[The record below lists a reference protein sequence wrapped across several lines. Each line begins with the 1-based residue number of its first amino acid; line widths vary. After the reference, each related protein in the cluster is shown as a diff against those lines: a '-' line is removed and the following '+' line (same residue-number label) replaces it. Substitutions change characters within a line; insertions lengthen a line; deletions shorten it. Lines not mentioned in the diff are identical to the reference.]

1 MTRAEIRDTVI
12 QALVSVA
19 PEVGSATLKADVPLR
34 DQVDLDSMDFLRFV
48 MELHKQVGVAVPEAD
63 YGKLASVAEAVDYVA
78 ARLGLPAPLTG
89 NFRQAL

>member
-1 MTRAEIRDTVI
+1 MTRAEIQDTVT

-48 MELHKQVGVAVPEAD
+48 MELHKQLGIAVPEAD
-63 YGKLASVAEAVDYVA
+63 YGRLGSVGDVVDYVA
-78 ARLGLPAPLTG
+78 ATLDVPA
-89 NFRQAL
+89 R